1 MSDTIRKLRLSSA
14 MSSIIGIVLGVF
26 FVMKPGAVAV
36 TVTKIIGI
44 LILIFGAVSLI
55 KELIDS
61 DRNAMLIAMAVIC
74 LVFGIWIFADPD
86 PISKF
91 IPYVISIL
99 LIVHGA
105 TTIGAA
111 ANGKA
116 IGMDDWGLLML
127 LGILSV
133 VAGAAGIAL
142 AGAVRNLI
150 MMILGVMLIYDGV
163 SSMFVHGKVSYA
175 AKDTVI
181 DTEGRDID

>member
-1 MSDTIRKLRLSSA
+1 MSVFRKFSLSSV

-26 FVMKPGAVAV
+26 FVMKPGAVAI
-36 TVTKIIGI
+36 TVTRVIGI

-55 KELIDS
+55 TELIDS
-61 DRNAMLIAMAVIC
+61 DRNAFLIAMAVIC
-74 LVFGIWIFADPD
+74 LGFGIWIFADPD

-99 LIVHGA
+99 LFVHGA

-111 ANGKA
+111 ASGKA
-116 IGMDDWGLLML
+116 MGMDDWGLLML

-133 VAGAAGIAL
+133 VAGAAGIVL

-150 MMILGVMLIYDGV
+150 MVILGIMLIYDGV
-163 SSMFVHGKVSYA
+163 SSMIVHGKVSHA
-175 AKDTVI
+175 AKETVI
-181 DTEGRDID
+181 DTEGRDLD